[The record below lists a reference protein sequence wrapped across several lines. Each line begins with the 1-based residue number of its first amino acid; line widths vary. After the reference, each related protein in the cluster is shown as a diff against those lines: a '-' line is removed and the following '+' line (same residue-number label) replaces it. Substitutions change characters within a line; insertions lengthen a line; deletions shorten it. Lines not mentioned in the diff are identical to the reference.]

1 MNPTAANRE
10 RSRTGPYAA
19 TTGGLILSAFLAACT
34 GSTGPVGPAGPAGAT
49 GATGPPGATGPVT
62 GLDITSA
69 TAITGT
75 ITGVTVGSKTVVN
88 FQLVDQN
95 GAPLK
100 GLPAADIGFVIANLT
115 PGTNGMSSYWTSYIY
130 HSVTPSGC
138 PAGVTSCETA
148 AAIQPTT
155 ENGATGTLVDNG
167 NGTYVY
173 TFAKDVTTDPVVKYD
188 ATLTH
193 RVAFEIRGLAQANNG
208 AYTFQPSTGATTNIY
223 SREIVETSTCDSC
236 HGFLNAHGGARV
248 EVHYCVMCHSPQ
260 NSDPYSGNP
269 LDFKRMIHKIHT
281 GINLP
286 SIPPMP
292 VTFTAPPSGTS
303 ATLTSP
309 WPSVSGSNYNIT
321 FSTGVVSGGGTFT
334 QGSTAVSW
342 TTPVFGSP
350 TANATAQDVG
360 PTLGQGY
367 WIVGYM
373 KSLNNFNT
381 VLFPQDTRN
390 CQTCHVQNLA
400 GATEAGNYASV
411 PTAEACGACHDTVNF
426 ATGAN
431 HDGGLVVNDSQC
443 STCHGLGG
451 IPQLQVATAHQIPDV
466 VAASHYQLNVNSV
479 TFSVQ
484 AGSTYPVVN
493 LSVTDPTSNNQSYN
507 ILTDPTFVGNGILAG
522 VGYNGYPPP
531 TIGTATPVCTGAAR
545 LALDIGWD
553 TSDYTNWGSQPGG
566 VTGTPTASAWGQPIS
581 VNPLV
586 PGAGSV
592 AATCPASTLAYGG
605 TTIPAAPALPAPSTL
620 YGPLADGS
628 FTVVGSALPA
638 PPAADCPPGSSTAC
652 APIQNVVAVLEGHP
666 GVVTTIVTAPAV
678 PSADRVGVTTAVG
691 YGNTAGVTPV
701 PRRTIVDIAKCDV
714 CHKVLQLHG
723 DNRNDDTQACV
734 VCHNPAST
742 DVSQRRA
749 LTAPGIDGL
758 WEQTIDFKHHI
769 HEIHSDAWRRTQPN
783 YTPWIIY
790 GFGGSVNN
798 FSDIVFPQDSGNCYA
813 CHSNPASGPT
823 FYPGDPLMQ
832 AMTTNTGLS
841 QNPANPAP
849 PTPGSPGNPVST
861 TPTMAACTGCH
872 EASLALSHMQQN
884 GGSTSVL
891 KDAEGRMIPAS
902 ASGVET
908 CAVCHGPGGV
918 ADVAKVHN
926 VIPPSP

>member
-1 MNPTAANRE
+1 MHTRVGTDQ
-10 RSRTGPYAA
+10 RRRTSTYAA
-19 TTGGLILSAFLAACT
+19 VICGATFSVLLAACS
-34 GSTGPVGPAGPAGAT
+34 GSTGGQGPAGAAGATGPTGPAGP
-49 GATGPPGATGPVT
+49 TGPVT
-62 GLDITSA
+62 GLNVTSA

-75 ITGVTVGSKTVVN
+75 ITSVTVGSGQPVVD
-88 FQLVDQN
+88 FQLVDEN
-95 GAPLK
+95 GAPLS
-100 GLPAADIGFVIANLT
+100 GLPAADIGFAIAKLT
-115 PGTNGMSSYWTSYIY
+115 PGTNGTSSYWTSYIY
-130 HSVTPSGC
+130 QTVTPSGC
-138 PAGVTSCETA
+138 PTGVTSCDTA
-148 AAIQPTT
+148 PAIQPATESGTT
-155 ENGATGTLVDNG
+155 GKLVDNG

-173 TFAKDVTTDPVVKYD
+173 TFAKNITTDPLVTYV

-208 AYTFQPSTGATTNIY
+208 AYTFQPSTGATTNIF
-223 SREIVETSTCDSC
+223 SREIVETSTCDTC

-260 NSDPYSGNP
+260 NSDPYSGNT

-286 SIPPMP
+286 SINPP
-292 VTFTAPPSGTS
+292 AL
-303 ATLTSP
+303 A
-309 WPSVSGSNYNIT
+309 
-321 FSTGVVSGGGTFT
+321 
-334 QGSTAVSW
+334 AVD
-342 TTPVFGSP
+342 TT
-350 TANATAQDVG
+350 

-373 KSLNNFNT
+373 ESLNNFNT

-411 PTAEACGACHDTVNF
+411 PTMEACGACHDNVNF

-431 HDGGLVVNDSQC
+431 HSTNIVANDTQC
-443 STCHGLGG
+443 VTCHGPSSNLDNG
-451 IPQLQVATAHQIPDV
+451 QLTAVAAHTIPDV
-466 VAASHYQLNVNSV
+466 VAAALYQFSVNSV

-493 LSVTDPTSNNQSYN
+493 LSVTNPNNHQPYN
-507 ILTDPTFVGNGILAG
+507 ILADPTFVGNGIIAG
-522 VGYNGYPPP
+522 QTFNGVTP
-531 TIGTATPVCTGAAR
+531 TGVTTPVCVNGASR
-545 LALDIGWD
+545 LSVDIAWD
-553 TSDYTNWGSQPGG
+553 TSDYTNWASAP
-566 VTGTPTASAWGQPIS
+566 TPTPPLTLPLSATQIADIAAWGQPVQ
-581 VNPLV
+581 VNPIV

-592 AATCPASTLAYGG
+592 PAGCAASTLAYGG
-605 TTIPAAPALPAPSTL
+605 TTVPATPASSTV
-620 YGPLADGS
+620 YGPLTNGS
-628 FTVVGSALPA
+628 FTVVGPALPA
-638 PPAADCPPGSSTAC
+638 PPPAQCPPGSGTAC

-666 GVVTTIVTAPAV
+666 GVVTTGT
-678 PSADRVGVTTAVG
+678 SADRVGVTTAVG
-691 YGNTAGVTPV
+691 YGNTTGAAPV

-723 DNRNDDTQACV
+723 DNRNDNPQACV

-742 DVSQRRA
+742 DISERVVAGQPM
-749 LTAPGIDGL
+749 TTVGVDGL

-769 HEIHSDAWRRTQPN
+769 HEIHSDAWRQTQPN

-798 FSDIVFPQDSGNCYA
+798 FSDVVFPQDSGNCYA
-813 CHSNPASGPT
+813 CHSTPASGATAT
-823 FYPGDPLMQ
+823 FYPGDSLMQ
-832 AMTTNTGLS
+832 AMTTDTGLS
-841 QNPANPAP
+841 QQPSNPA
-849 PTPGSPGNPVST
+849 SPGNPISM

-872 EASLALSHMQQN
+872 EASLVISHMEQN

-902 ASGVET
+902 NAAGVET

-918 ADVAKVHN
+918 ADVGKVHN
-926 VIPPSP
+926 VILPTS

>member
-1 MNPTAANRE
+1 MAGEMTMNNPTVEIRE
-10 RSRTGPYAA
+10 RSRTGSYAA
-19 TTGGLILSAFLAACT
+19 TSGGLALVALLAACS
-34 GSTGPVGPAGPAGAT
+34 GSTGAQGPAGAAGAT
-49 GATGPPGATGPVT
+49 GATGPAGPTGPVT
-62 GLDITSA
+62 GLVITSA

-75 ITGVTVGSKTVVN
+75 ITGVTIGGPPVVN
-88 FQLVDQN
+88 FQLVDEN

-100 GLPAADIGFVIANLT
+100 GLPAADIGFSIARLT

-130 HSVTPSGC
+130 QTVTPSGC
-138 PAGVTSCETA
+138 PTGATSCDTA
-148 AAIQPTT
+148 ATIQPTT
-155 ENGATGTLVDNG
+155 ENGATGKLVDNG

-173 TFAKDVTTDPVVKYD
+173 TFAKDITTDPLVTYD

-208 AYTFQPSTGATTNIY
+208 AYTFQPSTGATTNIFT
-223 SREIVETSTCDSC
+223 REIVETSTCDTC

-260 NSDPYSGNP
+260 NTDPYSGNT
-269 LDFKRMIHKIHT
+269 LDFKQQIHKIHT

-286 SIPPMP
+286 SINPP
-292 VTFTAPPSGTS
+292 VLA
-303 ATLTSP
+303 
-309 WPSVSGSNYNIT
+309 
-321 FSTGVVSGGGTFT
+321 
-334 QGSTAVSW
+334 
-342 TTPVFGSP
+342 
-350 TANATAQDVG
+350 AQDTT

-373 KSLNNFNT
+373 QSLNNFNT

-411 PTAEACGACHDTVNF
+411 PTAEACGACHDNVNF

-431 HDGGLVVNDSQC
+431 HSTNIVANDTQC
-443 STCHGLGG
+443 ATCHGPSSNINNG
-451 IPQLQVATAHQIPDV
+451 QLQVVAAHTIPDV
-466 VAASHYQLNVNSV
+466 VAASLYQFNVNSV
-479 TFSVQ
+479 TFSTQ
-484 AGSTYPVVN
+484 AGSTYPVIN
-493 LSVTDPTSNNQSYN
+493 ISVTNPSNNQPYN

-522 VGYNGYPPP
+522 QTFNGTTP
-531 TIGTATPVCTGAAR
+531 TGVTTPVCVNGAAR
-545 LALDIGWD
+545 LAVDIGWD
-553 TSDYTNWGSQPGG
+553 TSDYTNWASA
-566 VTGTPTASAWGQPIS
+566 TTPTPPLTLPLSAAQIADIQGWGQPVS

-586 PGAGSV
+586 PGAGGV
-592 AATCPASTLAYGG
+592 PPACAASTLAYGG
-605 TTIPAAPALPAPSTL
+605 TAVPATPAPSTL
-620 YGPLADGS
+620 YGPLAGGS
-628 FTVVGSALPA
+628 FTVVGPALPA
-638 PPAADCPPGSSTAC
+638 PPAAQCPPGSGTAC

-666 GVVTTIVTAPAV
+666 GVVTTGA
-678 PSADRVGVTTAVG
+678 SADRVGVTTAVG
-691 YGNTAGVTPV
+691 YGNVAGLTPV

-714 CHKVLQLHG
+714 CHNVLQLHG
-723 DNRNDDTQACV
+723 NNRNDNPQACV

-742 DVSQRRA
+742 DISQRFSMGQP
-749 LTAPGIDGL
+749 LTAPGVDGL

-798 FSDIVFPQDSGNCYA
+798 FSDVVFPQDSGNCYA
-813 CHSNPASGPT
+813 CHANPSTGPT
-823 FYPGDPLMQ
+823 FYPGDTLMQ
-832 AMTTNTGLS
+832 AMTTDTGLS
-841 QNPANPAP
+841 QMPANPA
-849 PTPGSPGNPVST
+849 SPGNPIST

-872 EASLALSHMQQN
+872 EASLVISHMEQN

-891 KDAEGRMIPAS
+891 KDGEGRMIPAS
-902 ASGVET
+902 NPAGAEA
-908 CAVCHGPGGV
+908 CAVCHGPGGL